1 MDRAGSQHCPPLP
14 GREPLPLPYLKQEEL
29 PDILS
34 AEPPCP
40 VFQYVL
46 CAATSPAMK
55 QQEETLTYL
64 NQGHSYE
71 VQLLCNPKLGDAT
84 QCPRL
89 LKSVVR
95 VVFHDRRL
103 QYMEQQQLD
112 RWRWS
117 RPGDRILDIDVPLS
131 VGVIEPQVLPSQ
143 LNTVEFHWDPTKKT
157 SLFLQIHCIST
168 EFTPR
173 KKGGEKGVPFCL
185 QIDTFKPSDKGL
197 LPEHLHSA
205 GCLIKVFKPKGA
217 DRKLK
222 TDREKIEKQPLHERD
237 KYQTPRA
244 STVFL
249 EVCRSPWP
257 EPPRRPLSP
266 TGLFP
271 FSLVTR
277 SWVQGVTW
285 TAPFLP
291 QDLNP
296 GASISKTQQWLHQH
310 RFSSY
315 CRVLANFTGTDLRK
329 LTRQD
334 LIQICGAADG
344 IRLFNT
350 LRARCWVLPIR
361 HRLTLYV
368 AQEASRQENEVP
380 ENSDSGFY
388 QEISLDELS
397 AVELMG
403 KLAELLA
410 LPANQIHRLFHQ
422 GPGGILILLSDQV
435 VQNLKDESH
444 FVAMVK
450 KGRDFGVREVCLA
463 GPRKGDETV

>member
-1 MDRAGSQHCPPLP
+1 DRWEEKVAVSREGLAQSLSPVGDGMDRAGSQHCPPLP

-157 SLFLQIHCIST
+157 SLFLQ
-168 EFTPR
+168 
-173 KKGGEKGVPFCL
+173 
-185 QIDTFKPSDKGL
+185 
-197 LPEHLHSA
+197 
-205 GCLIKVFKPKGA
+205 PKGA

-249 EVCRSPWP
+249 EVSSPSQTWNL
-257 EPPRRPLSP
+257 PRE
-266 TGLFP
+266 GLFP

-435 VQNLKDESH
+435 KCCPLPQVPK
-444 FVAMVK
+444 
-450 KGRDFGVREVCLA
+450 
-463 GPRKGDETV
+463 